1 VSALAYVIV
10 ALATYR
16 LARVIASDTISATLR
31 GRLYRFAWDDENPEV
46 VTVDGEEVFV
56 PTARAAW
63 RTYLYELLTCP
74 VCAGVW
80 VAAGVYSAWRWWDT
94 EAVHAVIVVAAVA
107 GLQCFLATRADA

>member
-16 LARVIASDTISATLR
+16 LARVIALDNLTATLR
-31 GRLYRFAWDDENPEV
+31 GRLFNFAWDTDEVEE
-46 VTVDGEEVFV
+46 TVIDGEVAFV